1 MKRNYNYINLSLF
14 FFSKSGRMEILKY
27 DKETANDLIK
37 RSQADISE
45 VLNIVSDILKDV
57 KENKD
62 EAVKRYTA
70 KFDKAELDDLQ
81 VSKDEIKEAYDNLDK
96 DLIEALKRASGNIEK
111 FHKAQIPVFTS
122 INHSSGI

>member
-1 MKRNYNYINLSLF
+1 MHWYNHKTICIRTTNEIIIILFSLF
-14 FFSKSGRMEILKY
+14 LFSKSGRMEILKY

-81 VSKDEIKEAYDNLDK
+81 VS
-96 DLIEALKRASGNIEK
+96 
-111 FHKAQIPVFTS
+111 
-122 INHSSGI
+122 

>member
-1 MKRNYNYINLSLF
+1 MKRNYNYINFSLF
-14 FFSKSGRMEILKY
+14 LFSKSGRMEILKY

-57 KENKD
+57 KENQD

-81 VSKDEIKEAYDNLDK
+81 VSEDEIKEAYDNS
-96 DLIEALKRASGNIEK
+96 IRLKFQKNGLWK
-111 FHKAQIPVFTS
+111 
-122 INHSSGI
+122 